1 MGTIERGNTL
11 IMESDREKENRLNRE
26 FWESLTPE
34 SLDEFL
40 KELARR
46 SEAFLSFG
54 EPSMPRRTRRK
65 KP

>member
-1 MGTIERGNTL
+1 MGTIEKGNTF
-11 IMESDREKENRLNRE
+11 IMESGREKEDRLNRE

-34 SLDEFL
+34 YLDKYL
-40 KELARR
+40 KELGRR

>member
-1 MGTIERGNTL
+1 
-11 IMESDREKENRLNRE
+11 MESDSEKEEKLNRE

-34 SLDEFL
+34 YLDQLL
-40 KELARR
+40 KKLSRK
-46 SEAFLSFG
+46 SEAFLSVG

>member
-1 MGTIERGNTL
+1 
-11 IMESDREKENRLNRE
+11 MESDREKENRVNRE

-34 SLDEFL
+34 YLDELL
-40 KELARR
+40 KEMGRK

-65 KP
+65 KL

>member
-1 MGTIERGNTL
+1 
-11 IMESDREKENRLNRE
+11 MESDREKENRVNRE
-26 FWESLTPE
+26 FWESLTSE

>member
-1 MGTIERGNTL
+1 
-11 IMESDREKENRLNRE
+11 MELDREKEERLNRE

-34 SLDEFL
+34 SLDKFL

-54 EPSMPRRTRRK
+54 EPSMPRITRRK
-65 KP
+65 KKVR